1 MAGTEE
7 IRSVTSS
14 ETAMQRATTRRLS
27 LQERRSDESCPV
39 ATAVGH
45 GAGGGKT
52 GGAPFTR
59 CAVKRASPTRS
70 DSALRRLRVLGL
82 VASSGL
88 FAAAAQAGEGSN
100 PSSQPDI
107 GTMCGTKPIIFGLS
121 DGYGASTWR
130 KIVLE
135 ELKDELSHCTNVQ
148 RFIYSNA
155 NGDPQKA
162 NSDINSMIAQGVN
175 VLIVDPDFGP
185 SQIPSMRAAMKAGV
199 TVVAYP
205 ASLPGKVGRDYSANI
220 TYNTGAIGKTWA
232 DWLSGT
238 IKKGKVIFLGGTAGV
253 TSSQSFFTGFKDG
266 LKSHPDLEL
275 QSDQYVVTNWNPVD
289 AKKAAVGLIAKYGKI
304 DGIAT
309 DYGVTALA
317 VVEAFQ
323 EANLPVPAVATIAST
338 NEVNC
343 HYLAD
348 KKAGK
353 AYPYFTL
360 DGTTSIAIRIAARR
374 AVSDF
379 EGTSNDEPQ
388 DAMPMVYADSEKG
401 LDPKCDPSA
410 PLDADLSSSLP
421 AEKLKAAFK

>member
-1 MAGTEE
+1 MAGKGE
-7 IRSVTSS
+7 IASVTSS
-14 ETAMQRATTRRLS
+14 ESATHGGATRRLS
-27 LQERRSDESCPV
+27 LKEGRPDASRLV
-39 ATAVGH
+39 AAAVGH
-45 GAGGGKT
+45 GAKT
-52 GGAPFTR
+52 APVPLAHGPVTR
-59 CAVKRASPTRS
+59 TSPIGS
-70 DSALRRLRVLGL
+70 DSALRYLRVLGL
-82 VASSGL
+82 VASTGL
-88 FAAAAQAGEGSN
+88 FAAAAQAGDGSN
-100 PSSQPDI
+100 LSNHPDI
-107 GTMCGTKPIIFGLS
+107 GPMCGTKPIIFGLS
-121 DGYGASTWR
+121 DGFGGNTWR
-130 KIVLE
+130 KTVLE
-135 ELKDELSHCTNVQ
+135 ELKDELSHCPNVQ

-185 SQIPSMRAAMKAGV
+185 SQIPSMRAAMKAGA

-205 ASLPGKVGRDYSANI
+205 ASLPGKAGRDYSANV
-220 TYNTGAIGKTWA
+220 TYNTEEIGKAWA
-232 DWLSGT
+232 DWLGGT
-238 IKKGKVIFLGGTAGV
+238 VKKGTVIFLGGTAGV
-253 TSSQSFFTGFKDG
+253 TSSQNFFTGFRDG
-266 LKSHPDLEL
+266 LKNHPDLEL
-275 QSDQYVVTNWNPVD
+275 LSDQYVVTNWNPVD

-323 EANLPVPAVATIAST
+323 EANLPVPAVATIASD

-343 HYLAD
+343 RYLAD

-353 AYPYFTL
+353 AFRYFTL
-360 DGTTSIAIRIAARR
+360 DGTTSIAIRVAARR
-374 AVSDF
+374 AVADF

-388 DAMPMVYADSEKG
+388 NPMPMVYADSEKG

-421 AEKLKAAFK
+421 PEKLKAAFK

>member
-7 IRSVTSS
+7 IRYVTSS
-14 ETAMQRATTRRLS
+14 ESAMQRGTTRRLS
-27 LQERRSDESCPV
+27 LKERRSDESRPV

-45 GAGGGKT
+45 GAAGGKT

-59 CAVKRASPTRS
+59 CAVEGASPTRW

-82 VASSGL
+82 VASTGL

-100 PSSQPDI
+100 PRSQPDI

-220 TYNTGAIGKTWA
+220 TYNTEEIGKTWA
-232 DWLSGT
+232 DWLARTVTKGT
-238 IKKGKVIFLGGTAGV
+238 VIFLGGTAGV

-275 QSDQYVVTNWNPVD
+275 LSDQYVVTNWNPVD

-317 VVEAFQ
+317 VIEAFE
-323 EANLPVPAVATIAST
+323 EANLPVPAIATIASD
-338 NEVNC
+338 NELNC
-343 HYLAD
+343 RYLAD

-353 AYPYFTL
+353 AFRYFSL
-360 DGTTSIAIRIAARR
+360 DGTTSMIRVALRR

-379 EGTSNDEPQ
+379 EGTSNNEPLS
-388 DAMPMVYADSEKG
+388 AVGFAYAESQTG
-401 LDPKCDPSA
+401 LDPKCEPDA

-421 AEKLKAAFK
+421 PEKLKAAFK

>member
-1 MAGTEE
+1 MAGKRE
-7 IRSVTSS
+7 IASVTSS
-14 ETAMQRATTRRLS
+14 KSATQGDATLAS
-27 LQERRSDESCPV
+27 LHEGPCYGSRPAAGV
-39 ATAVGH
+39 VGH
-45 GAGGGKT
+45 WSDGGKT
-52 GGAPFTR
+52 
-59 CAVKRASPTRS
+59 CAAAVAISASRRISPMGRNTVLQC
-70 DSALRRLRVLGL
+70 LRLLGL
-82 VASSGL
+82 VASTGL
-88 FAAAAQAGEGSN
+88 FAAAAQAGDGSALTN
-100 PSSQPDI
+100 HPDI
-107 GTMCGTKPIIFGLS
+107 GSMCGTKPIIFGLS
-121 DGYGASTWR
+121 DGFGGNTWR
-130 KIVLE
+130 KTVLE
-135 ELKDELSHCTNVQ
+135 ELKDELSHCPNVQ

-185 SQIPSMRAAMKAGV
+185 SQIPSMRAAMKAGA

-205 ASLPGKVGRDYSANI
+205 ASLPGKAGRDYSANV
-220 TYNTGAIGKTWA
+220 TYNTEEIGKAWA
-232 DWLSGT
+232 DWLGGT
-238 IKKGKVIFLGGTAGV
+238 VKKGTVIFLGGTAGV
-253 TSSQSFFTGFKDG
+253 TSSQNFFTGFRDG
-266 LKSHPDLEL
+266 LKNHPDLEL
-275 QSDQYVVTNWNPVD
+275 LSDQYVVTNWNPVD

-323 EANLPVPAVATIAST
+323 EANLPVPAVATIASD

-343 HYLAD
+343 RYLAD

-353 AYPYFTL
+353 AFRYFTL
-360 DGTTSIAIRIAARR
+360 DGTTSIAIRVAARR
-374 AVSDF
+374 AVADF

-388 DAMPMVYADSEKG
+388 NPMPMVYADSEKG

-421 AEKLKAAFK
+421 PEKLKAAFK